1 MTNLFNGVL
10 KEKFKHPLPNQDG
23 AFKALARG
31 HKKDD
36 KTYDIEINQAKIPLP
51 TELLKYEL
59 DKDDMLIDTLL
70 NICDKNGVPFKW
82 KYLTDDLEDVME
94 LIQCEE
100 FFDKIPMSKDYS
112 YFVARDWIGVP
123 INKYEIDSISRQR
136 KIFEKRAIK
145 KVNEYN
151 KKRKNQKIINQ
162 QPEFKKSTKILE
174 F

>member
-59 DKDDMLIDTLL
+59 DKDDMLIDTLYVIKMVSLL
-70 NICDKNGVPFKW
+70 NGNI
-82 KYLTDDLEDVME
+82 
-94 LIQCEE
+94 
-100 FFDKIPMSKDYS
+100 
-112 YFVARDWIGVP
+112 
-123 INKYEIDSISRQR
+123 
-136 KIFEKRAIK
+136 
-145 KVNEYN
+145 
-151 KKRKNQKIINQ
+151 
-162 QPEFKKSTKILE
+162 
-174 F
+174 

>member
-1 MTNLFNGVL
+1 
-10 KEKFKHPLPNQDG
+10 
-23 AFKALARG
+23 
-31 HKKDD
+31 
-36 KTYDIEINQAKIPLP
+36 
-51 TELLKYEL
+51 
-59 DKDDMLIDTLL
+59 
-70 NICDKNGVPFKW
+70 
-82 KYLTDDLEDVME
+82 ME
-94 LIQCEE
+94 LILCEE

-112 YFVARDWIGVP
+112 YFVARDWIGCP

-136 KIFEKRAIK
+136 KIFEKRALK